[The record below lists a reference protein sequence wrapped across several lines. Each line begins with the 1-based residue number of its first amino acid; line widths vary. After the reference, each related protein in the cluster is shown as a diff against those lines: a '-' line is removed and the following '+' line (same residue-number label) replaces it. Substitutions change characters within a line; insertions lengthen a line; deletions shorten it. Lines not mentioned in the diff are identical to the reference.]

1 MPAKKTAGRIQ
12 RSRFRTLDLAYIALF
27 AVLMSVCA
35 WISTPKTPISVPFTL
50 QTFALFATLTILG
63 GRRGLWAVLVYLLMG
78 LAGLPVFSGFQG
90 GPGVLLGATGGYI
103 IGFIGSA
110 LIYWL
115 TTAKL
120 GSSLPAAAFACVLG
134 MSVYYAFG
142 TAWFLALYTST
153 RGAISLISALT
164 ACVFPFVLPD
174 LAKIAL
180 AVLLSRRV
188 GKYLK

>member
-1 MPAKKTAGRIQ
+1 MRSKETAGEPRM
-12 RSRFRTLDLAYIALF
+12 SRFRTLDLAYIALF
-27 AVLMSVCA
+27 AVLTAICA

-78 LAGLPVFSGFQG
+78 LVGLPVFSGFQG

-115 TTAKL
+115 ITAKL
-120 GSSLPAAAFACVLG
+120 GGSLPVAACACVLG
-134 MSVYYAFG
+134 MAVYYAFG
-142 TAWFLALYTST
+142 TAWFLVLYTST
-153 RGAISLISALT
+153 KGPISLMSALT
-164 ACVFPFVLPD
+164 ACVFPFVVPD

-180 AVLLSRRV
+180 ALLLSRRV
-188 GKYLK
+188 RKYCQ